1 MKGRS
6 CVAVVFE
13 SILRPANS
21 RANFSLKTPDC
32 VAFASYRATFEIKT
46 NAVWETI
53 RIPWSDF
60 HGKGPGAENL
70 PFDPSRL
77 RRIGVVA
84 IGREMEVYL
93 ALSKIGFYSVL

>member
-1 MKGRS
+1 MCLCPS
-6 CVAVVFE
+6 N
-13 SILRPANS
+13 SLANC
-21 RANFSLKTPDC
+21 SLKTPDC

-53 RIPWSDF
+53 RVPWSDF
-60 HGKGPGAENL
+60 HGKGPGAEDV

-93 ALSKIGFYSVL
+93 ALSEIGFYSVV